1 LVFINQLRHKIGVMF
16 GNPETTTGGNALKF
30 YASVRL
36 DIRRTGTVKA
46 GEEAVGS
53 RTRVKVVKNKMA
65 PPLREAEF
73 DLRWGKGID
82 EATDLIDYGCFLGVI
97 DKNGS
102 HLSFSG
108 EHLGQG
114 RERSREALL
123 ADPRTMSAIRMAV
136 MASADKKMQATR
148 APEAQN

>member
-1 LVFINQLRHKIGVMF
+1 
-16 GNPETTTGGNALKF
+16 
-30 YASVRL
+30 
-36 DIRRTGTVKA
+36 VKS
-46 GEEAVGS
+46 GDEAIGS

-82 EATDLIDYGCFLGVI
+82 EATDLIDYGCSQGVI

-102 HLSFSG
+102 HLSFAG

-123 ADPRTMSAIRMAV
+123 SDPRLMSAVRIAV
-136 MASADKKMQATR
+136 MASAEKKMQTSR